1 MHLDDIFTD
10 NGLSEL
16 CRKLPTMENELNH
29 NNIFGV
35 NKKSLTLYGKEFLPT
50 IIKFIGDNNIHKDE
64 IIKEIANKEN
74 KKLKKKTKWEKSD
87 KRNKEEMKMKI
98 INPINII
105 LFMI

>member
-1 MHLDDIFTD
+1 
-10 NGLSEL
+10 
-16 CRKLPTMENELNH
+16 MEKN
-29 NNIFGV
+29 
-35 NKKSLTLYGKEFLPT
+35 LPT

-98 INPINII
+98 INLINII
-105 LFMI
+105 LYMI

>member
-1 MHLDDIFTD
+1 
-10 NGLSEL
+10 
-16 CRKLPTMENELNH
+16 MEKN
-29 NNIFGV
+29 
-35 NKKSLTLYGKEFLPT
+35 LPT